1 MKIQVEKLNDAL
13 SFVKAG
19 LTANSY
25 IELASNIS
33 ILVQNGN
40 LFFVTEPDDGEVKY
54 QTKVCAVDSTVPD
67 KCVAV
72 DGFQFIQAIST
83 CKDTVVELSIEADRL
98 AVNNGRG
105 NLYLP
110 LLVDDA
116 GELVYN
122 TRDEVQGDAINV
134 SNTEIL
140 KLVTSC
146 LSNTMDNI
154 AMRNIYCNKG
164 ITLTSDQVNIAK
176 GPEVLS
182 DEILVTTRM
191 REFLLKYP
199 ECKVLV
205 SEDKFTMI
213 ADDKEALFTKGFQDY
228 LEEFPVEALVDEFAK
243 NKLHSFTVDMEQFIN
258 ALSFLRVTTNSVNDY
273 AVTLRAAG
281 PNHIELESD
290 HGSKQNLPVTWITPE
305 NGEWSIQFDCVSAL
319 NRFVFADGVRQIDV
333 YESQIAVVGPVE
345 ISLGLILEEY

>member
-1 MKIQVEKLNDAL
+1 MKVEVEKFSDAL

-19 LTANSY
+19 LSANSY
-25 IELASNIS
+25 IELAGNIS
-33 ILVQNGN
+33 ILIQNGDMY
-40 LFFVTEPDDGEVKY
+40 LVTEPDDGEVKY
-54 QTKVCAVDSTVPD
+54 QTKVCSVPGIPD

-72 DGFQFIQAIST
+72 DGFQLIQAIGTCSST
-83 CKDTVVELSIEADRL
+83 TVDITLEDDRL
-98 AVNNGRG
+98 ALDNGRG
-105 NLYLP
+105 NLYLSI
-110 LLVDDA
+110 LVDDA
-116 GELVYN
+116 GELVHN
-122 TRDEVQGDAINV
+122 TRETVQGDPISV

-182 DEILVTTRM
+182 DEILVTSRM

-199 ECKVLV
+199 ECQVLV

-213 ADDKEALFTKGFQDY
+213 AGDKEALFTKGFQGY
-228 LEEFPVEALVDEFAK
+228 LEEFPVEAVVAEFAK
-243 NKLHSFTVDMEQFIN
+243 EKLHSFTVDMEQFLN
-258 ALSFLRVTTNSVNDY
+258 ALSFLRVTTDSVNDY

-281 PNHIELESD
+281 PDHIELESD
-290 HGSKQNLPVTWITPE
+290 HGSKQSLNVTWLTPE
-305 NGEWSIQFDCVSAL
+305 NGPWEIQFDCVSAL
-319 NRFVFADGVRQIDV
+319 SRFAFADGIRQIDV
-333 YESQIAVVGPVE
+333 YESQVAVVGPVE
-345 ISLGLILEEY
+345 VSLGLIEDY